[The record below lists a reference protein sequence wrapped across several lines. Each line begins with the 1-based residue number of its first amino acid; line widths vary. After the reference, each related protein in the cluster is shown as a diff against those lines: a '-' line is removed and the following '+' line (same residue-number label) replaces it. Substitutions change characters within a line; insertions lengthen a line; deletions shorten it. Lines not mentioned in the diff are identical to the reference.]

1 MELALQDRPTIRPL
15 RVHQVAKRLNKSRR
29 TVRHLAQTGELRAF
43 KTGPK
48 LWAFSTD
55 DVEAYQ
61 AEMEAYRG
69 LQ

>member
-1 MELALQDRPTIRPL
+1 MELALQDRPKLRPL

-29 TVRHLAQTGELRAF
+29 MVRHLAQTGELRAF

-48 LWAFSTD
+48 LWAFSPE
-55 DVEAYQ
+55 DVRSYQ
-61 AEMEAYRG
+61 EEMEAYRG